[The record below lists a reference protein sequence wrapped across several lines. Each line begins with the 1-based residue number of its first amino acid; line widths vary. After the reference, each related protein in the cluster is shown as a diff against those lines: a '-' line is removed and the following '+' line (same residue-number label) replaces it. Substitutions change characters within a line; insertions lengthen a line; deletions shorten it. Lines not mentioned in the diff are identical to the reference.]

1 MNTTTATSATIEV
14 ATNDKEKELSIAIAD
29 LTGEVNKLVIANQ
42 DDYQRAAEFGRA
54 IKQEVA
60 AVKDFFK
67 PLKDA
72 AHKAHAAIC
81 EKEKNSLKPLE
92 SAEKLIKSS
101 MSNYLEEQERKR
113 KEAEE
118 SARKAAAA
126 EMERKLNEAV
136 ALSEQGLNDEADA
149 ALEEAEIMNS
159 VASAVTFDSDKP
171 KADGVSTKVDYE
183 IVSIDRSKV
192 PVEVA
197 GVEIRPVDS
206 AAVMRLIRATKGKI
220 KIEGIE
226 YKEKIQMIL
235 RK

>member
-1 MNTTTATSATIEV
+1 MNTTATLATIEV
-14 ATNDKEKELSIAIAD
+14 ASDKEKELSIAIAD
-29 LTGEVNKLVIANQ
+29 LTGEVNNLVITNQ

-60 AVKDFFK
+60 AVKEFFK

-92 SAEKLIKSS
+92 RAEKLIKSS
-101 MSNYLEEQERKR
+101 MSNYLEEQERVR

-118 SARKAAAA
+118 RARKEAEAA
-126 EMERKLNEAV
+126 MERKLNEAV
-136 ALSEQGLNDEADA
+136 ALSEQGKVDEADA
-149 ALEEAEIMNS
+149 VLEEAEIMNS
-159 VASAVTFDSDKP
+159 VASSLTYGDDKP

-183 IVSIDRSKV
+183 IVNIDASKV
-192 PVEVA
+192 PIEVA
-197 GVEIRPVDS
+197 GVEIRPVDT
-206 AAVMRLIRATKGKI
+206 AAVMRLIRASKGKI
-220 KIEGIE
+220 KIKGIE

>member
-1 MNTTTATSATIEV
+1 MSTTATSATIEV
-14 ATNDKEKELSIAIAD
+14 ATSDKEKELSIAIAD
-29 LTGEVNKLVIANQ
+29 LTGEVKKLVITNEY
-42 DDYQRAAEFGRA
+42 DYRRAAEFGRA

-92 SAEKLIKSS
+92 RAEKLIKSS
-101 MSNYLEEQERKR
+101 MSNYLEEQDRVR

-118 SARKAAAA
+118 RARREAEAA
-126 EMERKLNEAV
+126 MERKLNEAV
-136 ALSEQGLNDEADA
+136 ALSEQGKVNEANA
-149 ALEEAEIMNS
+149 VLEEAEIMNS
-159 VASAVTFDSDKP
+159 VASSLTYGDDKP

-183 IVSIDRSKV
+183 IVNIDTSKV

-197 GVEIRPVDS
+197 GVEIRPVDT
-206 AAVMRLIRATKGKI
+206 AAVMRLIRASKGKI
-220 KIEGIE
+220 KIEGID

-235 RK
+235 HK

>member
-1 MNTTTATSATIEV
+1 MNTTATSATIEV
-14 ATNDKEKELSIAIAD
+14 ATSDKEKELSIAIAD
-29 LTGEVNKLVIANQ
+29 LTGEVNKLVITNQ

-60 AVKDFFK
+60 AVKEFFK

-81 EKEKNSLKPLE
+81 EKEKSALKPLE

-101 MSNYLEEQERKR
+101 MSNYLEEEERKR
-113 KEAEE
+113 REAEE

-136 ALSEQGLNDEADA
+136 ALSEQGRNDEADA
-149 ALEEAEIMNS
+149 VLEEAEIMNS
-159 VASAVTFDSDKP
+159 VASTLAFDADKP

-183 IVSIDRSKV
+183 IVNIDASKV

-197 GVEIRPVDS
+197 GVEIRPVDT
-206 AAVMRLIRATKGKI
+206 AAVMRLIRASKGKI

>member
-1 MNTTTATSATIEV
+1 MNATTATSATIE
-14 ATNDKEKELSIAIAD
+14 AAASDKEKELSIAIAD
-29 LTGEVNKLVIANQ
+29 LTGEVNKLVIANH

-54 IKQEVA
+54 IKQKVA
-60 AVKDFFK
+60 VVKEFFK

-81 EKEKNSLKPLE
+81 EKEKSSLKPLE

-113 KEAEE
+113 REAEE
-118 SARKAAAA
+118 SARKAAEAA
-126 EMERKLNEAV
+126 MERKLNEAV
-136 ALSEQGLNDEADA
+136 ALSEQGKNDEADA
-149 ALEEAEIMNS
+149 ALEEAEIMDS
-159 VASAVTFDSDKP
+159 VTPTLTFDSNKP

-183 IVSIDRSKV
+183 IVSIDGSKV
-192 PVEVA
+192 PTEAA
-197 GVEIRPVDS
+197 GVEIRPVDT